1 MRLQYATAIGKP
13 ETLLLGNKLAQILFD
28 KYISFRSAYEQ
39 SMSLAQGA
47 YNFHTVL

>member
-39 SMSLAQGA
+39 SIVSGA